1 MGLEL
6 AIAKLVM
13 LEEEGECP
21 GSFPL
26 IEADL
31 WKRKGDDVLCFD
43 DVAEDEDIVS

>member
-6 AIAKLVM
+6 ELAKLDM

-26 IEADL
+26 IDL
-31 WKRKGDDVLCFD
+31 WNRKGDDVLCFD